1 MLFNQQVYCFS
12 CICSYSLQSF
22 LFHNE
27 NHQNQ
32 QFLSSWMYLFIS
44 YIFSIYDINDN
55 NKNVKNPSNGQFLFW
70 VTMPVL

>member
-1 MLFNQQVYCFS
+1 MLFNQQVYWFS
-12 CICSYSLQSF
+12 CICSYNLQPF

-44 YIFSIYDINDN
+44 YIF
-55 NKNVKNPSNGQFLFW
+55 FHL
-70 VTMPVL
+70 